1 MKVRINTFIPDC
13 DKTIDT
19 IAIGINGYK
28 LDKEYQVKE
37 GYTYYSF
44 ITESKTWIRHSG
56 KLTKEEKQWVIEHEN
71 KKHTCFEASH
81 IECSCNDKCL
91 RNINNY

>member
-1 MKVRINTFIPDC
+1 MKTRINTFIAETDRM
-13 DKTIDT
+13 IDT
-19 IAIGINGYK
+19 ISVGLYSYK

-37 GYTYYSF
+37 GYLYYSF

-71 KKHTCFEASH
+71 KKHTCFESSQF
-81 IECSCNDKCL
+81 ECTCKDKCQ